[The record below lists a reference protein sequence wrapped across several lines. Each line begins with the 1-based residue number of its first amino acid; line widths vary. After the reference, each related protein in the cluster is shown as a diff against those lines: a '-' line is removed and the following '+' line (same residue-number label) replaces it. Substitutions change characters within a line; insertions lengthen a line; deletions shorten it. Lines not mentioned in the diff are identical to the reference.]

1 MLVIHVGP
9 RKTAS
14 TYLQAN
20 FYRSRKLLWRKGWL
34 YPVLSLKVRN
44 AHHEI
49 GSSVEEIR
57 SGRGPMA
64 EAIRKAG
71 RRAAAQDASI
81 LVSTESFFRWSAAD
95 FLALGALFGQ
105 ADIRIA
111 YVLRDPLS
119 LMPSLWAETV
129 KGGSTRSLSAYAD
142 RQIASPETSMALN
155 CLMELGPIL
164 AEPRLRLTVLDF
176 ERIRRDGGDLF
187 SMFCSEILEIEGL
200 APVVP
205 ATRNE
210 RLAPEVYDYLRILS
224 RAGGANSGPRDIL
237 YWRRLLRSHDAA
249 DLAKIVETVSRLG
262 ADSRSLLRF
271 ERSAPWFSALDDQAR
286 QALDGLI
293 VPPTSRRPLFAGEDV
308 EAVSYDIARFENH
321 PEIVALVDM
330 SKRKL
335 GRQPFRWGRTGL
347 AARLRA
353 LMRRLGL

>member
-49 GSSVEEIR
+49 GSSVGDIR
-57 SGRGPMA
+57 SGRGPMV

-71 RRAAAQDASI
+71 RRAAARDANI
-81 LVSTESFFRWSAAD
+81 LVSTESFFRWSPAD

-105 ADIRIA
+105 NDIRIA

-129 KGGSTRSLSAYAD
+129 KGGATRSLSAYAE
-142 RQIASPETSMALN
+142 RQVASPETSMAFN
-155 CLMELGPIL
+155 CLVELGPIL
-164 AEPRLRLTVLDF
+164 AEPRLKLTVLDF
-176 ERIRRDGGDLF
+176 EQIRREKIDIF
-187 SMFCSEILEIEGL
+187 TAFCAEILDIEGL
-200 APVVP
+200 RPAAP

-210 RLAPEVYDYLRILS
+210 RLAPEIYDYLRILS
-224 RAGGANSGPRDIL
+224 KAGGADSGPRDIL
-237 YWRRLLRSHDAA
+237 YWRRFLRSHDAT
-249 DLAKIVETVSRLG
+249 DMAKIAETVARLG
-262 ADSRSLLRF
+262 ADSRSFLRF
-271 ERSAPWFSALDDQAR
+271 ERSAPWFSALDEQAR
-286 QALDGLI
+286 TALDGRI
-293 VPPTSRRPLFAGEDV
+293 APPTSRRPLFAGEDV

-321 PEIVALVDM
+321 PEIVALVEM

-353 LMRRLGL
+353 IMRRLGL